1 MLPEVLLVVSGEVH
15 QVHQQERLHHGER
28 TSCEKQPLILTISVS
43 FSTLNMIK
51 FVLLS
56 LHNLSSISLESENH
70 FFFSFFFCQIAIY
83 GKNFCVSAKNAFQLL
98 MRNVIRFV
106 L

>member
-28 TSCEKQPLILTISVS
+28 TSCEKQPLILTIRVS

-70 FFFSFFFCQIAIY
+70 SVFFLFVCFFVRLPFMGKTSVSQPKMLFSC
-83 GKNFCVSAKNAFQLL
+83 S
-98 MRNVIRFV
+98 
-106 L
+106 

>member
-28 TSCEKQPLILTISVS
+28 TSCEKQPLILTIRVS

-70 FFFSFFFCQIAIY
+70 CFFLFFCQIAIY

>member
-28 TSCEKQPLILTISVS
+28 TSCEKKPLILTISVS

-70 FFFSFFFCQIAIY
+70 FFFFFFFVRLPFM
-83 GKNFCVSAKNAFQLL
+83 GKTSVSQPKMLFSCS
-98 MRNVIRFV
+98 
-106 L
+106 

>member
-15 QVHQQERLHHGER
+15 KVHQQERLHHGER

-70 FFFSFFFCQIAIY
+70 SVFFLFCQIAIY